1 MTGRHLKRC
10 SGDLTSPF
18 RLFVRLLAQ
27 GGAVCLLIA
36 IASTPVLTQ
45 DEDGDGF
52 LPREEI
58 LASVFSGAEFRS
70 ERVFLTEEQ
79 RVQIG
84 QLSRERV
91 PSGLV
96 GRYVITRGGQ
106 VVGRAYVDTHI
117 VRTKRESLLISLDA
131 DGSLKRIDVTAFL
144 EPAQYI
150 ASERWLQQ
158 YTGHPLSDEVMVQ
171 RAIRAIA
178 GATLTAT
185 ATNSAVRRILATDVV
200 LEGAAR

>member
-1 MTGRHLKRC
+1 MDWPPPQRFAGE
-10 SGDLTSPF
+10 LTNSF
-18 RLFVRLLAQ
+18 RFFVGAFGH
-27 GGAVCLLIA
+27 GGVYCLLLTLA
-36 IASTPVLTQ
+36 ATSASAQTDRFLT
-45 DEDGDGF
+45 
-52 LPREEI
+52 REEI

-79 RVQIG
+79 MRQIG
-84 QLSRERV
+84 QMSRERV

-117 VRTKRESLLISLDA
+117 VRTKRASLLISLDA
-131 DGSLKRIDVTAFL
+131 AGSLKRIDVTAFL

-200 LEGAAR
+200 LEGTAR